1 MCSVPSDRHFLVL
14 TPFAAKFTYEAT
26 AGSVTSFHY
35 RDLQPDYEN
44 GAFGGQIGK
53 LLMRHFPKA
62 YTYNSVY
69 ALFPFTTP
77 AVNKQ
82 ILIELG
88 IAHKYDFTPPAEST
102 SWVEVKSYKEAER
115 VFTDSDSFSNVY
127 GPALAEMTRKH
138 ETGLLDY
145 LSLST
150 SPKSSES
157 FSKVIDATFY
167 SGQWST
173 AIYPDLAKLVK
184 KHLGATAFQDCS
196 PHGRHCRRR
205 DRAGRDRGSSRTSLA
220 SRSSW
225 RTTRSGGS
233 P

>member
-1 MCSVPSDRHFLVL
+1 
-14 TPFAAKFTYEAT
+14 
-26 AGSVTSFHY
+26 
-35 RDLQPDYEN
+35 
-44 GAFGGQIGK
+44 
-53 LLMRHFPKA
+53 MRHFPKA

-82 ILIELG
+82 ILTELG
-88 IAHKYDFTPPAEST
+88 IAHKYNFTPPAEST

-115 VFTDSDSFSNVY
+115 VYTDSESFSNVY
-127 GPALAEMTRKH
+127 GPALAEMTRKN
-138 ETGLLDY
+138 ESGLLSY

-157 FSKVIDATFY
+157 FSKVIDDTFY

-184 KHLGATAFQDCS
+184 KHLDAAAWGPSKTA
-196 PHGRHCRRR
+196 RHTV
-205 DRAGRDRGSSRTSLA
+205 DIVADVIVPVVTEFIVDEFGIPVKTKENPLGLFTSKQLYEA
-220 SRSSW
+220 LTECW
-225 RTTRSGGS
+225 TFAYLK
-233 P
+233 